1 MNDEHLDRLLE
12 RAGPAYR
19 PPPAPDLDAL
29 WRGIDARRR
38 PTRAGT
44 SHTPAWWTLRVAGL
58 AAALAIAFTLGRTTA
73 SDQAARDQVAA
84 ESGPLNLPVDQP
96 VSAIT
101 TELLGQTVVLLA
113 ALPEESSDTV
123 PDRQFTRQAGALL
136 STTRVLLDSPAAA
149 NDPKLLNLL
158 EDLELVLAQIARLQ
172 RGGQSK
178 IELELITEALQQQD
192 LVPRIRSIAA
202 GLNAGAD

>member
-38 PTRAGT
+38 PTRAST
-44 SHTPAWWTLRVAGL
+44 SHTPAWWTLRVAGI
-58 AAALAIAFTLGRTTA
+58 AAALAIAFALGRTTA

-84 ESGPLNLPVDQP
+84 ESGSLNLPVDQP

-113 ALPEESSDTV
+113 ALPEERSDTV

-136 STTRVLLDSPAAA
+136 S
-149 NDPKLLNLL
+149 NDPRAPRLTRRGKRS
-158 EDLELVLAQIARLQ
+158 EASQPAR
-172 RGGQSK
+172 G
-178 IELELITEALQQQD
+178 
-192 LVPRIRSIAA
+192 PRA
-202 GLNAGAD
+202 GAGADRPAPAGRAVEDRARAHYRSAAAAGSGAAHPQHCRRPQCRR